1 MGDKYWSRSYRYPNT
16 VSITR
21 LAEPSTTNQSAQQQ
35 PTMMTMTPR
44 TSSINAWIAPLSI
57 VLLLMTTVSTTVSL
71 LTIVG
76 ARTFSYS
83 SSSMSSHHHHAAE
96 NAQIAQQM
104 EAVVRRYFDGV
115 NNQDPVQIR
124 SCFGETA
131 TIRDIY
137 NGVSHSD
144 SMVGSTS
151 STLQAQALVDRRME
165 FVTAHPDAKVEFYY
179 GPEKGRTSAWV
190 VAHWFETGTWSG
202 DSCGIP
208 APAAHKPMAVEG
220 QTRFLVDREA
230 LKITAMVVTRTFT
243 EWEERLL
250 LEKRQAE
257 AELTSKTAI
266 KMPF

>member
-1 MGDKYWSRSYRYPNT
+1 MK
-16 VSITR
+16 
-21 LAEPSTTNQSAQQQ
+21 TNETAQQ
-35 PTMMTMTPR
+35 PTMVTMTR
-44 TSSINAWIAPLSI
+44 TSNINAVIALLSI
-57 VLLLMTTVSTTVSL
+57 VLLLVTTGSL
-71 LTIVG
+71 LTIAIVG
-76 ARTFSYS
+76 ARALS
-83 SSSMSSHHHHAAE
+83 SSSSQTIV

-124 SCFGETA
+124 SCFGEA
-131 TIRDIY
+131 ASIRDVS
-137 NGVSHSD
+137 GVSNLNTVTD
-144 SMVGSTS
+144 VRTIS
-151 STLQAQALVDRRME
+151 STVQAQALVERRVE

-208 APAAHKPMAVEG
+208 APAAHKPISVEG

-230 LKITAMVVTRTFT
+230 LKITAMMVTRTST

-250 LEKRQAE
+250 EKRQVEAE
-257 AELTSKTAI
+257 AELTSKTAM
-266 KMPF
+266 KKLF